1 MSFQI
6 LLVSLSCLKVWPLL
20 CHKYCT
26 WIAKIFILENEMG
39 LSFLGVY
46 RMLEQVPTQMGEGAV
61 QWAKLVIPLVVHSA
75 SKVRLRAAAAM
86 EMGMPLLL
94 EKQNEVSAVIE
105 TMMSTV
111 SSLTS
116 LWSLMLGVACE
127 KGTVIISAQLSLCL
141 HRN

>member
-1 MSFQI
+1 
-6 LLVSLSCLKVWPLL
+6 
-20 CHKYCT
+20 
-26 WIAKIFILENEMG
+26 MG

-116 LWSLMLGVACE
+116 LWSLMLGVTCE
-127 KGTVIISAQLSLCL
+127 KGIVIISAQLSLCL